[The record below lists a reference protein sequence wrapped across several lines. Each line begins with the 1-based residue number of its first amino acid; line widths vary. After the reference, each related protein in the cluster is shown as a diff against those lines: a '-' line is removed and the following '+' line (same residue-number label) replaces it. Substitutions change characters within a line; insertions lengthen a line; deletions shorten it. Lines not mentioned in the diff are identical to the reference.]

1 MKKIL
6 VIEDD
11 KVDQM
16 AFERFVKAG
25 SLPFAY
31 QMTNSIKAAREALEM
46 NDFDAI
52 LSDYFL
58 GEGTA
63 FDILSQHPDIP
74 VVVVTGTG
82 SEEIAVNAL
91 KKGAYDY
98 LIKDVE
104 GSYLTM
110 IPITLKN
117 AIRRFKNEKELQ
129 EYHAHL
135 EQLVESRTAE
145 LTKALEKA
153 TESDRLKTAFLQNI
167 SHEIRTP
174 MNGILGFAGLLKDPG
189 LSSKDQQD
197 YIRII
202 EKSGARMLNTINQLM
217 DISKIET
224 GQMDVVLSKISVN
237 QMMEEVVRFFKPE
250 AAQKGVRLSY
260 KDKLTKQ
267 KDPLE
272 TDNEKLHTILSNLV
286 KNAIK
291 FTHQGSIEL
300 GCKAVE
306 TNQEPFVQFYV
317 KDTGIGVPKKKQKVV
332 FDRFIHADI
341 EDKMA
346 YQGTGLGLS
355 ISKAYVEILGG
366 KIWVESQQGKGSVF
380 YFTLPAFGV
389 EHFETTYEEGFSK
402 PDTTSE
408 KLKIMVVEDDDL
420 SERFLTT
427 IIKSLSKETLVA
439 RTANEALEFYRQNP
453 DIDLIFMD
461 IGLPDMNGYAV
472 TKEIRKLNKKVVII
486 AETAFAFSGDR
497 EKAMAAGCDDYI
509 SKPIIK
515 EELMI
520 LVKNHFKPLNS
531 K

>member
-1 MKKIL
+1 MKNIL

-16 AFERFVKAG
+16 AFERFVKTGKFPYAFQMVS
-25 SLPFAY
+25 SL
-31 QMTNSIKAAREALEM
+31 KEAKEKLNEEV
-46 NDFDAI
+46 FDAV

-58 GEGTA
+58 GDGTA
-63 FDILSQHPDIP
+63 FEILSQHPDIP

-104 GSYLTM
+104 GYYLTM
-110 IPITLKN
+110 LPITLEN
-117 AIRRFKNEKELQ
+117 AIRRFNNEKELQ

-135 EQLVESRTAE
+135 EKLVESRTAE

-153 TESDRLKTAFLQNI
+153 TESDRLKTAFLQNV

-174 MNGILGFAGLLKDPG
+174 MNGIMGFSGLLKVPG
-189 LSSKDQQD
+189 ISSKDQRD

-202 EKSGARMLNTINQLM
+202 EKSGARMLNTLNQLM

-224 GQMDVVLSKISVN
+224 GQIDVLLSKTSVN
-237 QMMEEVVRFFKPE
+237 QMMEEIVRFFKSE
-250 AAQKGVRLSY
+250 ATQKGLLLSY
-260 KDKLTKQ
+260 KENLPKQ
-267 KDPLE
+267 KDALE
-272 TDNEKLHTILSNLV
+272 TDNEKLHATLSNLV

-291 FTHQGSIEL
+291 FTHRGFIEL
-300 GCKAVE
+300 GCEMAG
-306 TNQEPFVQFYV
+306 TSQEPFVQFYV
-317 KDTGIGVPKKKQKVV
+317 KDTGIGIPKERQKAV
-332 FDRFIHADI
+332 FDRFVHADL

-346 YQGTGLGLS
+346 YQGAGLGLS
-355 ISKAYVEILGG
+355 ISKAYVEVLGG
-366 KIWVESQQGKGSVF
+366 KIWMESQEGKGSVF
-380 YFTLPAFGV
+380 YFTIPYKNAKTS
-389 EHFETTYEEGFSK
+389 ETTLDEGLSLSK
-402 PDTTSE
+402 PDTASK
-408 KLKIMVVEDDDL
+408 KLKILIVEDDDL

-427 IIKSLSKETLVA
+427 IIKPFSKETLVA
-439 RTANEALEFYRQNP
+439 ITGTEAIEIYRQNP

-461 IGLPDMNGYAV
+461 IGLPDRNGYAV

-486 AETAFAFSGDR
+486 AETAFALSGDR
-497 EKAMAAGCDDYI
+497 EKAIAAGCNDYI

-520 LVKNHFKPLNS
+520 LVENHFKNS
-531 K
+531 